1 MKNNIVLNG
10 NKEVASDSL
19 LKTTSLIYLKEALVN
34 QQFEDC
40 PGLVETA
47 KAYGARQSEIRKA
60 IAEYIAIGGKGRR
73 KGTNRKYGGRLRY
86 Y

>member
-1 MKNNIVLNG
+1 MRNNIVFDG
-10 NKEVASDSL
+10 DKEATSDLL

-40 PGLVETA
+40 PGLVKTA

-60 IAEYIAIGGKGRR
+60 IAEYIATGSKGRR
-73 KGTNRKYGGRLRY
+73 KRTNKKYGGRLFY